1 MMYSLIRI
9 NQLNDTVLL
18 TAPATVLLGRAC
30 LKTVPQGDEL
40 SCHGENS
47 KDVHYIMLSKKS
59 ILYLIVIL

>member
-1 MMYSLIRI
+1 MIYSLIRI

-30 LKTVPQGDEL
+30 LKTVPQGEL

-59 ILYLIVIL
+59 ILYPIVIL